1 MFNEQVDQEAN
12 RSWDKTC
19 LPRNFVTDAEHQSPW
34 SCFSTRYTQNNIVL
48 YVFDDHV
55 IFEGQVSSQ
64 RSTRAK
70 SAASFYYCTYLASLE
85 WAIFKTFLKIYGS
98 KYTHQLVLFK
108 SFFQMCLHA
117 PYRKIRISAEVLCSR
132 IGTAF
137 AKQEAYMYIRLT
149 TTQRPRPLA
158 RSAVAT
164 RFSQYCPRRMQ
175 LL

>member
-1 MFNEQVDQEAN
+1 MFNEQIDQEAN
-12 RSWDKTC
+12 RFWDKTC

-55 IFEGQVSSQ
+55 VFEGQVSSQ
-64 RSTRAK
+64 RSTRTR
-70 SAASFYYCTYLASLE
+70 SVASFYYCTYLASLE

-108 SFFQMCLHA
+108 GFFQMCLHA

-132 IGTAF
+132 GKPGRKSSSPTNPSKGA
-137 AKQEAYMYIRLT
+137 T
-149 TTQRPRPLA
+149 TWQHVSMVL
-158 RSAVAT
+158 SAVWAYQPG
-164 RFSQYCPRRMQ
+164 SA
-175 LL
+175 